1 MVENLKKAVLD
12 TNVLVSAITRGGKP
26 RKILSLVLTK
36 GLEVII
42 SPVLLAELTDVLGRK
57 FDMAS
62 DDITLIEEE
71 VRKNFVLIHPISTVE
86 ILKTDPDDNRVLEA
100 AVDGGCDFIVTG
112 DRELL
117 NLKVYKHITTLTP
130 TEFLR
135 AL

>member
-12 TNVLVSAITRGGKP
+12 TNVLVSAITHGGKP
-26 RKILSLVLTK
+26 REMLSLVLTK
-36 GLEVII
+36 KLEAII

>member
-1 MVENLKKAVLD
+1 MAENLKRAVLD
-12 TNVLVSAITRGGKP
+12 TNVLVSAITHGGKP
-26 RKILSLVLTK
+26 REMLSLVLTK
-36 GLEVII
+36 KLEAII

-71 VRKNFVLIHPISTVE
+71 VRKNFVLIHPISSVE

-100 AVDGGCDFIVTG
+100 AVDGDCDFIVTG

-117 NLKVYKHITTLTP
+117 NLKVYKHIIILTP
-130 TEFLR
+130 TEFLQ